1 MIMEMDEGSV
11 HLKAGDVV
19 IQLATNHN
27 WRNPGTVD
35 CVMAFVLIA
44 TEGAKTTGWSENNN
58 DKTGH

>member
-1 MIMEMDEGSV
+1 MLSDLSYCDERV
-11 HLKAGDVV
+11 A
-19 IQLATNHN
+19 
-27 WRNPGTVD
+27 VD